1 LGNAA
6 HSYSDSYRRWNV
18 RDWLSYSALAT
29 ETGVTWEK
37 GEHLDVASRSLERLW
52 LGLRTVFG
60 LPIRDLDDP
69 QRLIIESWA
78 REGWSVLEDERVRLT
93 AEGWLVLDRLT
104 LELDN
109 ARAG

>member
-1 LGNAA
+1 M
-6 HSYSDSYRRWNV
+6 
-18 RDWLSYSALAT
+18 
-29 ETGVTWEK
+29 
-37 GEHLDVASRSLERLW
+37 ASRSLERLW

-93 AEGWLVLDRLT
+93 ADGWLVLDRLT